1 MKGVLDMFISFE
13 CPHCGTTL
21 QDTAEFAGRKKSCPR
36 CKEKVIVPAIDA
48 ARRGEAKEQADKG

>member
-21 QDTAEFAGRKKSCPR
+21 QDIAEFAGKKKRCPR
-36 CKEKVIVPAIDA
+36 CRGKVIVPAIDA
-48 ARRGEAKEQADKG
+48 ARRCEAKEQANKG